1 MQGCYLFCLLR
12 PENAL
17 EEAVEQF
24 VEEEMDVFDELPPP
38 TALPEETETSL

>member
-12 PENAL
+12 PDNAL

-24 VEEEMDVFDELPPP
+24 EEEEMDVFDEMLPP
-38 TALPEETETSL
+38 TALSEESPA